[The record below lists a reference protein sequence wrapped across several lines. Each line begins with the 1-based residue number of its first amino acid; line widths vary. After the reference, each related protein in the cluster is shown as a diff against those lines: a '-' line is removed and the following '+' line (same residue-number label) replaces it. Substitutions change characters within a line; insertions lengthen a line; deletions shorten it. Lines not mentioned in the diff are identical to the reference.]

1 MDDRLYLIDLYDL
14 YKELLTEKQ
23 CLCFVKYYFE
33 DLTLAEISEELGV
46 SRALASKTLKVAKEH
61 LLKYE
66 SIIKKGAL
74 RIYINTLEHETIRSE
89 LERFL

>member
-23 CLCFVKYYFE
+23 CLCFEKYYFD
-33 DLTLAEISEELGV
+33 DLTLAEISEDLGV
-46 SRALASKTLKVAKEH
+46 SRALASKTLKTTKEH
-61 LLKYE
+61 LLRYE
-66 SIIKKGAL
+66 NIIKKGSL
-74 RIYINTLEHETIRSE
+74 RTYINNLKDEKRKSE